1 MKLFDDLHAFLWR
14 DPATNNCN
22 SFFIDGP
29 KKILV
34 DPGHHHLF
42 GHIRDNLEDL
52 SLGPEDIDMVMLT
65 HGHPDHIEAVQ
76 HFAETS
82 ASVAIHTLE
91 WHFIKNLAPQYG
103 DSIGAGNFE
112 PGAFLQDGDLDVG
125 DYHFEVIHTPG
136 HSPGSV
142 CLYWPERKV
151 LFTGD
156 VVFNQGIGRTDLPG
170 GDGEQLKESIRN
182 LSRLDVEYL
191 LPGHGDIL
199 TGPDPVNANFS
210 EIEKVWFAYI

>member
-1 MKLFDDLHAFLWR
+1 
-14 DPATNNCN
+14 
-22 SFFIDGP
+22 
-29 KKILV
+29 V
-34 DPGHHHLF
+34 
-42 GHIRDNLEDL
+42 E
-52 SLGPEDIDMVMLT
+52 
-65 HGHPDHIEAVQ
+65 
-76 HFAETS
+76 
-82 ASVAIHTLE
+82 
-91 WHFIKNLAPQYG
+91 
-103 DSIGAGNFE
+103 NFE
-112 PGAFLQDGDLDVG
+112 PGVFLQDGDLDVG

-142 CLYWPERKV
+142 CIYWPERKV

-156 VVFNQGIGRTDLPG
+156 VVFNQGVGRTDLPG

-199 TGPDPVNANFS
+199 AGSDPVNANFS

>member
-29 KKILV
+29 VKILL

-42 GHIRDNLEDL
+42 GHIRDKLEDL
-52 SLGPEDIDMVMLT
+52 SLRPEDIDLVMLT
-65 HGHPDHIEAVQ
+65 HGHPDHIEAIQ

-82 ASVAIHTLE
+82 ASVAIHALE
-91 WHFIKNLAPQYG
+91 WHFIKDLAPHYG
-103 DSIGAGNFE
+103 DSIGAGSFE
-112 PGAFLQDGDLDVG
+112 PGVFLQDGDLDVG

-156 VVFNQGIGRTDLPG
+156 VVFNQGVGRTDLPG

-191 LPGHGDIL
+191 LPGHGDII
-199 TGPDPVNANFS
+199 TGSDPVNANFS
-210 EIEKVWFAYI
+210 EIEKVWFAYM